1 MQLTRVAVVQSG
13 LVWAVLPNCEPPW
26 GQFGCFFTPDPG
38 LVLPQLGTA
47 WLGAADIG

>member
-13 LVWAVLPNCEPPW
+13 LVWAVLLNCEPPW
-26 GQFGCFFTPDPG
+26 GQFGCFFTPGPG

-47 WLGAADIG
+47 RLSAADIG